1 MDNAPVSM
9 MTTIHQLKG
18 RIAKVL
24 KERKRPGLKSS
35 NAAGVK
41 RAKVFSEGEWK
52 VLLNIPKCINDY
64 NNHMGG
70 VDIADQ
76 YWSYY
81 DTQLISLCTWFPIFF
96 WLLDT
101 ALINSFI
108 MYSNHGISLEHK
120 EFRIQVAWSLI
131 LSFVEVEKY
140 REITI
145 LAHQNHSLISHPIIP
160 HSTILHKEV
169 AFHLLCQMDHIF
181 LYSYHKKGVVFF
193 VAGRMH
199 KRGPPESAS
208 QLKHPNQ
215 FGNVVPLIMHFA

>member
-9 MTTIHQLKG
+9 MTTIHQLKS
-18 RIAKVL
+18 RISKVL

-76 YWSYY
+76 YRSYY

-108 MYSNHGISLEHK
+108 MYSNLGISLEHK
-120 EFRIQVAWSLI
+120 EFRIQVA
-131 LSFVEVEKY
+131 
-140 REITI
+140 
-145 LAHQNHSLISHPIIP
+145 
-160 HSTILHKEV
+160 
-169 AFHLLCQMDHIF
+169 
-181 LYSYHKKGVVFF
+181 
-193 VAGRMH
+193 
-199 KRGPPESAS
+199 
-208 QLKHPNQ
+208 
-215 FGNVVPLIMHFA
+215 